1 MQLIHSDI
9 YGPMNVKA
17 RHGDLYL
24 ITFIDYYTRY
34 GHVYLIS
41 HKSDALNYFKRFLTM
56 VENQLDQIVKTLRTD
71 RGRQYLSD
79 QFKRL
84 CYEKGIVRQLTIPGT
99 PQQNGVAEHRNR
111 TLLEMVRSM
120 MTQANLHI
128 SFWGDALLTATYVL
142 NHVPSKS
149 VASTPY
155 ELWTGRKPSLDYLW
169 PWGSMAYVLDSSHK
183 YGKLGPRGKKC
194 IFIRYS
200 DVSKGYVFIGE
211 NLSGTV
217 T

>member
-1 MQLIHSDI
+1 MCD
-9 YGPMNVKA
+9 
-17 RHGDLYL
+17 
-24 ITFIDYYTRY
+24 
-34 GHVYLIS
+34 
-41 HKSDALNYFKRFLTM
+41 
-56 VENQLDQIVKTLRTD
+56 
-71 RGRQYLSD
+71 
-79 QFKRL
+79 
-84 CYEKGIVRQLTIPGT
+84 EKGIVRQLTIPGT

-120 MTQANLHI
+120 MAQANLPI

-142 NHVPSKS
+142 NRVPSKS

-155 ELWTGRKPSLDYLW
+155 ELWTDRKPSLDYLW

-183 YGKLGPRGKKC
+183 YRKLGPRGKKC
-194 IFIRYS
+194 IFIRYF

-217 T
+217 TEFEARDATFLENEFPRKNEVSHNFELFEATPPPENVLGQSVEVDRVLILILCHNGQVR